1 MLADAGYSP
10 LFTLFQQHGD
20 AIIRLR
26 RPFVCPDF
34 DTLIENQPNGDAVV
48 TDRPG
53 FFIGVK
59 SADCVP
65 VLMYDGKAGA
75 VAAVHAGW
83 RGTALEIAGKTAAVM
98 REEFGAEEIRAAIGP
113 CICRKCFVTKGDVPE
128 AMPSLAGEFIE
139 RIAPDR
145 YHVDLAGINAAMLR
159 KNGVLSVEVP
169 PACTCCN
176 PGTYWSHRA
185 HGSERGLQVSLIGI
199 SGGEGV

>member
-1 MLADAGYSP
+1 MLAELGYSP

-20 AIIRLR
+20 TIIRLR

-34 DTLIENQPNGDAVV
+34 DTLIADQPNGDAIV
-48 TDRPG
+48 TNQPG
-53 FFIGVK
+53 LFIGVK

-65 VLMYDGKAGA
+65 VLMRDEKAGV

-98 REEFGAEEIRAAIGP
+98 REEFGAEEIHAAIGP
-113 CICRKCFVTKGDVPE
+113 CICEKCFVTKSDVPE
-128 AMPSLAGEFIE
+128 AMPPWAAAYITQISPEQ
-139 RIAPDR
+139 
-145 YHVDLAGINAAMLR
+145 YTVDLPAINAEMLR
-159 KNGVLSVEVP
+159 NAGVLSIEMP

-176 PGTYWSHRA
+176 PDVYWSHRA

-199 SGGEGV
+199 GGGVGV